1 MIDAGSAWS
10 WHKLIVRRLSAVI
23 LPRVSD
29 RQQDT
34 NASSPSHLLVT
45 ISSLQPP
52 YVNATDCFTSK
63 RFKLQSSVMDT
74 VSFLSLEATI
84 SRVRSFVLSL
94 LRVGRYSSRSST
106 CTSSVSYFSALSSPT
121 RIGSLLSM
129 SQYSVVN
136 RSSTVSLIG
145 SGISQAHS
153 TRKA

>member
-1 MIDAGSAWS
+1 
-10 WHKLIVRRLSAVI
+10 
-23 LPRVSD
+23 
-29 RQQDT
+29 
-34 NASSPSHLLVT
+34 
-45 ISSLQPP
+45 
-52 YVNATDCFTSK
+52 
-63 RFKLQSSVMDT
+63 
-74 VSFLSLEATI
+74 LSLEATI